1 MKTDPVPN
9 LETGEQFSAAGLCCA
24 YCAQRMRDPAVFR
37 DGICVHA
44 DCGMALGVLYQKL
57 GAELWRESFDT
68 FNSPEMW
75 EAERQERTTP
85 MSDLTPQQLTTIVRQ
100 LWPQIRD
107 LPEQVRSKFGE
118 FVVLGPWYEVVAK
131 TFANFETVG
140 VALDAGRAGLADVHG
155 KIAERTAE
163 LTGLDTLIADRRAEL
178 SRVKAEVAAEIA
190 AHRAAAAEAVEAMDR
205 ETGRAQQ
212 ALAAV
217 RTAHEQFLSQ
227 IGAH

>member
-1 MKTDPVPN
+1 MRTDPVPN

-85 MSDLTPQQLTTIVRQ
+85 MSDLSYLGDLEERLKQQDRLREDYKAAVAVVRAAHDRDVESAAKREELTALTAE
-100 LWPQIRD
+100 RD
-107 LPEQVRSKFGE
+107 GLRLLVDGLKSE
-118 FVVLGPWYEVVAK
+118 LADLK
-131 TFANFETVG
+131 TQYVHQRD
-140 VALDAGRAGLADVHG
+140 ALDADLA
-155 KIAERTAE
+155 ARRT
-163 LTGLDTLIADRRAEL
+163 
-178 SRVKAEVAAEIA
+178 
-190 AHRAAAAEAVEAMDR
+190 AAAESVAAMQS
-205 ETGRAQQ
+205 EQARAQT
-212 ALAAV
+212 ALESV
-217 RTAHEQFLSQ
+217 QRAHQVFLRKV
-227 IGAH
+227 GA